1 MDVAD
6 IQININRYTE
16 LHKGIERA
24 RIKLMEAKP
33 TLTADTS
40 NSLALPAFRRRV
52 EELAD
57 LVDAYAARVEA
68 DSRVVYQ
75 LGMQFMDQDDA
86 LAKAYASTLASSFD
100 RE

>member
-1 MDVAD
+1 MAD

-24 RIKLMEAKP
+24 RAKLEAVKP
-33 TLTADTS
+33 ALTVDAS

-68 DSRVVYQ
+68 DSLIVYQ
-75 LGMQFMDQDDA
+75 LGTQFMNQDDA
-86 LAKAYASTLASSFD
+86 LAQAYGSTMASRLGN
-100 RE
+100 